1 MAHDEVEHTME
12 IAVVGRH
19 TDVTDRFRDHVE
31 DKLAKVSQLA
41 PNARRVDVEVTHEK
55 NPRLADLSERV
66 ELTVRDKGPVIR
78 AEAAADDR
86 FAALDLAIDKLS
98 ERLRRSRDRRK
109 DHRRRGPDVMPP
121 VDVRPYD
128 EVLAGRPEPE
138 PEPASLTT
146 PGDAV
151 EHQLGDSPVVIRQK
165 LHRGEPMT
173 ADEAV
178 EHMELVGHD
187 FFLFIDKESA
197 RPAAVYRRRG
207 WTYGVIELDAT
218 CSGVAPVTDLG

>member
-1 MAHDEVEHTME
+1 ME

-19 TDVTDRFRDHVE
+19 TEVTDRFRRHVE
-31 DKLAKVSQLA
+31 DKLAKVTQLA
-41 PNARRVDVEVTHEK
+41 PHARRVDVEVTHEK
-55 NPRLADLSERV
+55 NPKLADVSERV
-66 ELTVRDKGPVIR
+66 ELTVRSKGPVIR

-86 FAALDLAIDKLS
+86 FGALDLALDKLN

-109 DHRRRGPDVMPP
+109 DHRRRGEDIVPA

-128 EVLAGRPEPE
+128 GSAEAQPE
-138 PEPASLTT
+138 PEPATLNE

-151 EHQLGDSPVVIRQK
+151 EHQLGDSPVLIRQK

-173 ADEAV
+173 TDEAV
-178 EHMELVGHD
+178 ERMELVGHD
-187 FFLFIDKESA
+187 FFLYIDKASA

-218 CSGVAPVTDLG
+218 CSGAAPVSDLT